1 MEAKKY
7 KLEFIKIAPSFE
19 FAGVGFA
26 GNVFITLNALTY
38 INDSDRMYV
47 DMETNE
53 CCCTEKDSFLHDTYN
68 SWEYYF
74 DQISINEKDD
84 LKYMNSKTRPN
95 IHYDIQKD
103 FLNPNNYIDLKNKFF
118 NNFKI
123 KDYLKSEIDDFYKTN
138 IKDKPTLGVQIRLTD
153 YSALLGSNP
162 KVNKFADKI
171 NSILKENSDIKQV
184 FLATDDHRA
193 IKELQSL
200 ISVPVIYW
208 PNMFRADDENLHS
221 TPYERFTADRENH
234 RYKLGTECMKEIF
247 TLTKCKYFLKAHK
260 SSVSI
265 VATILSENI
274 QKIYGV

>member
-1 MEAKKY
+1 
-7 KLEFIKIAPSFE
+7 
-19 FAGVGFA
+19 
-26 GNVFITLNALTY
+26 
-38 INDSDRMYV
+38 
-47 DMETNE
+47 
-53 CCCTEKDSFLHDTYN
+53 
-68 SWEYYF
+68 
-74 DQISINEKDD
+74 
-84 LKYMNSKTRPN
+84 MNSKTRPN

-138 IKDKPTLGVQIRLTD
+138 IKDKQTLGVQIRLTD

-200 ISVPVIYW
+200 ISVPVIY
-208 PNMFRADDENLHS
+208 
-221 TPYERFTADRENH
+221 
-234 RYKLGTECMKEIF
+234 
-247 TLTKCKYFLKAHK
+247 
-260 SSVSI
+260 
-265 VATILSENI
+265 
-274 QKIYGV
+274 